1 MNDSTVVNYLGVG
14 TEPCPTCGAEVYSQ
28 RPTLLKFNGTC
39 SPECARTKAIVDA
52 IKGINY
58 LVPIPDDPEIT
69 ASLFDLLAY
78 QEPLTWA
85 LTYEEPG

>member
-1 MNDSTVVNYLGVG
+1 MESHTHARELRL
-14 TEPCPTCGAEVYSQ
+14 EVPQ
-28 RPTLLKFNGTC
+28 
-39 SPECARTKAIVDA
+39 
-52 IKGINY
+52 NY